1 MNSSH
6 PGVSN
11 SSHPGVSIRALLM
24 LAVLFG
30 WAAVL
35 RADRVEDLKPTD
47 YVNDFAGV
55 LSQQTITQVDGICS
69 SVYQRANAQIVV
81 VTVKNLD
88 GGDVDDFT
96 ARLEEKWKIG
106 RKGSDRGVLIL
117 IAVEDHKY
125 RIEVG
130 YGLEGILPDARAG
143 DIGRQMVP
151 SLKKADYDSAV
162 RIATVAVA
170 QIISADAGVDLSQ
183 RARPGPSGR
192 QMQQIHLSPF
202 QTIVGGIVL
211 LVVLFLLARS
221 GLLWFLLGMFFG
233 GGWRG
238 GGGYGGGGFDGGGG
252 GFGGGE
258 GGSSGGGGA
267 SGSW

>member
-1 MNSSH
+1 
-6 PGVSN
+6 
-11 SSHPGVSIRALLM
+11 M
-24 LAVLFG
+24 LAVLVG
-30 WAAVL
+30 SAGIV
-35 RADRVEDLKPTD
+35 RAERVENLKPTD

-55 LSQQTITQVDGICS
+55 LSQQTVSQVDAVCS
-69 SVYQRANAQIVV
+69 AVYRRANAQIVV
-81 VTVKNLD
+81 ITVKNLD

-130 YGLEGILPDARAG
+130 YGLEGILPDAKAG

-151 SLKKADYDSAV
+151 SLKQADYDSAV
-162 RIATVAVA
+162 RIAAVGVA
-170 QIISADAGVDLSQ
+170 QVIAADSGVDLSQ
-183 RARPGPSGR
+183 LARPGPSNQR
-192 QMQQIHLSPF
+192 IQQIHLSPW
-202 QTIVGGIVL
+202 QTILGGIVL

-233 GGWRG
+233 GGFGG
-238 GGGYGGGGFDGGGG
+238 GGGYGGGFGGGSGGGGG
-252 GFGGGE
+252 GFSGGG

>member
-1 MNSSH
+1 
-6 PGVSN
+6 
-11 SSHPGVSIRALLM
+11 M
-24 LAVLFG
+24 LAVLLG
-30 WAAVL
+30 CAAVV
-35 RADRVEDLKPTD
+35 RAERVEDLKPTD

-55 LSQQTITQVDGICS
+55 LSQQTIAQVDSICS
-69 SVYQRANAQIVV
+69 AIYQRANAQIVV

-183 RARPGPSGR
+183 RARPGPSG
-192 QMQQIHLSPF
+192 QQIHLSPF

-211 LVVLFLLARS
+211 LDGS
-221 GLLWFLLGMFFG
+221 NGLQP
-233 GGWRG
+233 
-238 GGGYGGGGFDGGGG
+238 
-252 GFGGGE
+252 
-258 GGSSGGGGA
+258 SSGKCFYGAGGKILGTQVVHQK
-267 SGSW
+267 GRELRN

>member
-1 MNSSH
+1 MARSPRRISIPALMVLAFLFCASS
-6 PGVSN
+6 
-11 SSHPGVSIRALLM
+11 A
-24 LAVLFG
+24 
-30 WAAVL
+30 L
-35 RADRVEDLKPTD
+35 RAERVEDLKPTD
-47 YVNDFAGV
+47 YINDFAGV
-55 LSQQTITQVDGICS
+55 LSPQTIAELDRVCS
-69 SVYQRANAQIVV
+69 TVYRRGNAQIVA
-81 VTVKNLD
+81 VTLKNL
-88 GGDVDDFT
+88 GGDDIDDFA

-130 YGLEGILPDARAG
+130 YGLEGILPDAKAG

-151 SLKKADYDSAV
+151 TLKQGDYNTAV
-162 RIATVAVA
+162 RIAVIGVAKVIA
-170 QIISADAGVDLSQ
+170 ADAGIDLSQ
-183 RARPGPSGR
+183 QPRPGPG
-192 QMQQIHLSPF
+192 MQQQSRQVHLSPL
-202 QTIVGGIVL
+202 QTLIGGIVL

-221 GLLWFLLGMFFG
+221 GLLWFLLGMFLGGGFG
-233 GGWRG
+233 GR
-238 GGGYGGGGFDGGGG
+238 GGGYGGGGFGGGDGG